1 MGILRILLAL
11 SVIAEHSTGFLGN
24 KLVGG
29 PTAVQSFYLMSG
41 FYMALVLN
49 GKYNFPGSYRPFIVQ
64 RLLRL
69 YPVYVLV
76 VLATLAW
83 AWAGYHSTGI
93 PYTNAASWFSSDIGL
108 PAKILLVIS
117 HVTLIGQDAVSFFVL
132 SGTPLSFHYAP
143 HSLFAVSAAWN
154 YLLVP
159 QAWSISVE
167 LIFYAIAPF
176 LVRMGVRR
184 QILFVAVTMTFRAL
198 MYCDLGYN
206 YDPWIHRFLP
216 IELGIFIL
224 GSLAYQFYVRFEEQL
239 KCRRE
244 FAYIS
249 LGLIFHVSLF
259 YYDAELAYKRPLF
272 YALILV
278 SLPSLFAVFQKNRFD
293 HWIAELSYPVYM
305 VHILV
310 IYVVH
315 SFVDLPAGYNSLAY
329 AAVSIVV
336 AAGIV
341 KVLILPLD
349 RWRRRLLTK
358 EELTLT

>member
-117 HVTLIGQDAVSFFVL
+117 HIMLIGQDAVSFFVL
-132 SGTPLSFHYAP
+132 SGTPLALHYAP
-143 HSLFAVSAAWN
+143 HALYAANPAWN

-167 LIFYAIAPF
+167 LIFYALAPF
-176 LVRMGVRR
+176 LVRMSVRR
-184 QILFVAVTMTFRAL
+184 QVLFVAITMALRAL
-198 MYCDLGYN
+198 MY
-206 YDPWIHRFLP
+206 W
-216 IELGIFIL
+216 
-224 GSLAYQFYVRFEEQL
+224 
-239 KCRRE
+239 
-244 FAYIS
+244 
-249 LGLIFHVSLF
+249 
-259 YYDAELAYKRPLF
+259 
-272 YALILV
+272 
-278 SLPSLFAVFQKNRFD
+278 
-293 HWIAELSYPVYM
+293 
-305 VHILV
+305 
-310 IYVVH
+310 
-315 SFVDLPAGYNSLAY
+315 
-329 AAVSIVV
+329 SI
-336 AAGIV
+336 
-341 KVLILPLD
+341 
-349 RWRRRLLTK
+349 
-358 EELTLT
+358 